1 MPSHPIDISVKTLI
15 KTALVVLGIW
25 FAYLISD
32 ILIMII
38 FAVIITS
45 AVDRWASKL
54 QEFRIPRIGGV
65 IMIYLGVILFIVSIS
80 YLVMPVF
87 LNEIGRFAN
96 NLPEYYNQIA
106 QYLGAPDSASQSL
119 MIGRSQEFLINFED
133 KVLQAG
139 GGVFSFFRN
148 VFSGIAAVIAMFVLS
163 FYLSLQEGGVRKFLQ
178 FITPREYEGY
188 VLNLW
193 QRTQNRLGQ
202 WLQGQLLLGLIVGI
216 LVFIGLSII
225 GVPYALILA
234 LLAAILELVP
244 MAGPIIASIPAII
257 LGFIIHPGTGFL
269 VLIFYIVM
277 QFIENHVLVPT
288 VMKKAV
294 GLNPVIVIISLL
306 VGAKLG
312 GIVGMLLAVPLAAV
326 LMEILADLGEQT
338 KI

>member
-1 MPSHPIDISVKTLI
+1 MSSHPIDVSIKTLI

-65 IMIYLGVILFIVSIS
+65 ILIYLGVILFVVSVS
-80 YLVMPVF
+80 YLVMPV
-87 LNEIGRFAN
+87 LVNEISRFAD
-96 NLPEYYNQIA
+96 NLPDYYNQVA
-106 QYLGAPDSASQSL
+106 QYFGAPQSASQSL
-119 MIGRSQEFLINFED
+119 LVDRSQEFLINFED
-133 KVLQAG
+133 KALQAG
-139 GGVFSFFRN
+139 GGIFSFFKN
-148 VFSGIAAVIAMFVLS
+148 VFSGVAAVMAIFVLS
-163 FYLSLQEGGVRKFLQ
+163 FYLSLQEDGIKKFLQ
-178 FITPREYEGY
+178 FITPREYESY
-188 VLNLW
+188 ILNLW
-193 QRTQNRLGQ
+193 QRTQKKLGQ

-216 LVFIGLSII
+216 MVFIGLSII

-234 LLAAILELVP
+234 VLAAILELVP
-244 MAGPIIASIPAII
+244 MAGPIIASVPAII
-257 LGFIIHPGTGFL
+257 LGFIIHPGTGVL

-277 QFIENHVLVPT
+277 QYIENHVLVPT

-294 GLNPVIVIISLL
+294 GLNPVVVIIALL

-312 GIVGMLLAVPLAAV
+312 GIIGMLLAVPLAAV